1 VVPGRLVGLQE
12 PLILYDAQVR
22 YLYQPGELEGGRKRA
37 TDPIWSVTMHSMRN
51 AVQQEGQPVVYYLN
65 DGPQRGFVREELM
78 IIPEGTEL
86 PPDKI
91 LTKARRSDR

>member
-1 VVPGRLVGLQE
+1 
-12 PLILYDAQVR
+12 
-22 YLYQPGELEGGRKRA
+22 LYQPGKLEGERKCT
-37 TDPIWSVTMHSMRN
+37 TDLIWSVTTHSMRN

-78 IIPEGTEL
+78 IVPEGTEL

-91 LTKARRSDR
+91 IIKARRSDR